1 MPLTRSSLFAGL
13 ALLTLLAAPGRAA
26 EPERL
31 PPDFHA
37 VARLA
42 GFERPI
48 EIRQSGLKRRVD
60 VATDAVV
67 QSTIADRSKGV
78 LIVLTAAGRRRLA
91 LVFPLPREA
100 ADLPLPLDLAEFG
113 GAGRISRL
121 GAASVAG
128 RPCALWR
135 YVGYL
140 GRNGIVCATAEG
152 VVLQLKPDGRPTPL
166 FEVETIE
173 MARQDPRWFLP
184 PPDYQVAALPGLG
197 GAAKPAV
204 TAKP

>member
-1 MPLTRSSLFAGL
+1 MPLTWSSSFAGVV
-13 ALLTLLAAPGRAA
+13 LLTLLAVPGRAA
-26 EPERL
+26 EAERI

-60 VATDAVV
+60 LATDAVV
-67 QSTIADRSKGV
+67 QSTIADRAKGV
-78 LIVLTAAGRRRLA
+78 LIVMTAAGRRRLA

-100 ADLPLPLDLAEFG
+100 ADLPVPLDLAELG
-113 GAGRISRL
+113 GAERMSRM
-121 GAASVAG
+121 GSASVAG
-128 RPCALWR
+128 RPCAQWR

-140 GRNGIVCATAEG
+140 GRNGVVCATAEG
-152 VVLQLKPDGRPTPL
+152 IVLQLKPDGRPTPL
-166 FEVETIE
+166 FEVETLE
-173 MARQDPRWFLP
+173 MARQDPHWFLP
-184 PPDYQVAALPGLG
+184 PPDYQIAALPGLG

-204 TAKP
+204 AAKP